1 MGWEGSRVS
10 PRSRRDFSCQSEPG
24 AWSREPEALLR
35 RFILF
40 APRRGLR
47 SRHDAREIR
56 IFFAGKTFRPFCRL
70 GAPLGLLLPLF
81 LLRAF
86 ARSLLL
92 ADFRFGHAVSDGSRS
107 LRHGDHVV
115 IAVDSARAIRADRI
129 DDWIEARRRPGA
141 RPIVSELESQTPVR
155 HRADECTGFRPR
167 AACQALDPAG
177 WTGPRPPRGPQKG
190 RRRPCGA
197 CPHSTCR

>member
-47 SRHDAREIR
+47 PRHDAREIR
-56 IFFAGKTFRPFCRL
+56 IFFAGKTLRPF
-70 GAPLGLLLPLF
+70 AP
-81 LLRAF
+81 
-86 ARSLLL
+86 SLLL
-92 ADFRFGHAVSDGSRS
+92 AGFRFGHAVSDGSRS

-141 RPIVSELESQTPVR
+141 RPIVSELES
-155 HRADECTGFRPR
+155 
-167 AACQALDPAG
+167 
-177 WTGPRPPRGPQKG
+177 
-190 RRRPCGA
+190 
-197 CPHSTCR
+197 